1 MRGSKAKRL
10 EKGLSSH
17 SPHHHAQHVGE
28 FKRRFLFSLVLTV
41 PILLLSEMVQMWFGL
56 EWIKFSFQKEV
67 LSLLSLIVYFYGG
80 WPFLKGLI
88 EEVKA
93 KQPGMMTLIGVAVS
107 VAMFYSLGT
116 VFVFGGKDFYWELA
130 TLIDVMLLGH
140 WIEAKSVMG
149 ASMALEEL
157 VRIMPTTAHLI
168 KNGEVLDVPVA
179 HLRKGDIVL
188 VRPGEKI
195 PSDGV
200 VVEGE
205 SFVNE
210 ALLTGESKPI
220 RKTVGNVV
228 VGGSVNDEGV
238 LKVRVERTGEETYI
252 AQVVK
257 LVRQAQESRSRTQD
271 LANRAAALLFYM
283 ALSAGIAAF
292 TVWGFL
298 AGPDVALERAVTVLV
313 IACPHALGLAIPL
326 VVALSTSITAKNG
339 ILIRDRRAF
348 EMIRDVDVAVFDKTG
363 TLTVGRFGV
372 TDIVAYVPEDKL
384 LGLAA
389 AVEFNSE
396 HVIAK
401 AIVEHAQNRGV
412 KIPQAAK
419 FKALPGRGAYGKVG
433 RSEVYVG
440 SVNLLDELGI
450 SVSDPKVLELMRQ
463 GKTVV
468 FVVVDGKLAGAVAL
482 ADIIRAE
489 SYEAVRELKAR
500 GVKVYMLTG
509 DSEEVASWVAKEL
522 GIDDYFAR
530 VLPDKKAEKIKMLKD
545 EGYRVAMIGDGVN
558 DAPAL
563 VTADVG
569 IAIGAGTDVAIES
582 ADIILVR
589 NDPRDVVKA
598 IDFSR
603 KTYAKM
609 VQNLWWAAGY
619 NAVTI
624 PLAAGVLANYGIS
637 LPPAVGA
644 IIMSLSTV
652 IVALNSQTLRKYE
665 LEEVRVKLEKKS
677 LVTDPVCGMKIDPD
691 TAYSKIEHD
700 GRVVYFC
707 SRMCEEEF
715 KRNPKKYLK

>member
-1 MRGSKAKRL
+1 
-10 EKGLSSH
+10 LSSH
-17 SPHHHAQHVGE
+17 HSHHHHARHVEE

-41 PILLLSEMVQMWFGL
+41 PILLFSEMVQMWFGL
-56 EWIKFSFQKEV
+56 EWLKFPFQKEV
-67 LSLLSLIVYFYGG
+67 LSLLSLIVYLYGG
-80 WPFLKGLI
+80 WPFLRGLV

-116 VFVFGGKDFYWELA
+116 MFVFGGKDFYWELA

-140 WIEAKSVMG
+140 WIEAKSVIG
-149 ASMALEEL
+149 ASIALEEL

-168 KNGEVLDVPVA
+168 KNGEVVDVPVA
-179 HLRKGDIVL
+179 QLRKGDIVL
-188 VRPGEKI
+188 VRPGEKV

-200 VVEGE
+200 VVDGE
-205 SFVNE
+205 SFVDE
-210 ALLTGESKPI
+210 ALLTGESKPV
-220 RKTVGNVV
+220 RKTVGDVV
-228 VGGSVNDEGV
+228 VGGSVNVEGV

-271 LANRAAALLFYM
+271 LANRAAALLFYV

-292 TVWGFL
+292 TVWSFL

-326 VVALSTSITAKNG
+326 VVALSTAITAKNG

-348 EMIRDVDVAVFDKTG
+348 EMVRDVDVAVFDKTG

-372 TDIVAYVPEDKL
+372 TDTVAYIPEDKL

-412 KIPQAAK
+412 KIPQATK

-440 SVNLLDELGI
+440 SVNLLGELGI
-450 SVSDPKVLELMRQ
+450 DVSDPKVLELMRQ

-468 FVVVDGKLAGAVAL
+468 FVIVDGKLAGAIAL
-482 ADIIRAE
+482 ADMIRAE

-509 DSEEVASWVAKEL
+509 DSEEVAGWVAKEL

-598 IDFSR
+598 IDLSR

-609 VQNLWWAAGY
+609 VQNLLWAAGY

-665 LEEVRVKLEKKS
+665 PEGVRVKLEKKR

-700 GRVVYFC
+700 GRVIYFC

>member
-271 LANRAAALLFYM
+271 LANRAAALLFYV

-468 FVVVDGKLAGAVAL
+468 FVVVDGKLAGALAL

-715 KRNPKKYLK
+715 KRNPRKYLK

>member
-1 MRGSKAKRL
+1 MSA
-10 EKGLSSH
+10 H
-17 SPHHHAQHVGE
+17 SHHHHVHHVEE
-28 FKRRFLFSLVLTV
+28 FKRRFWVSLALTV
-41 PILLLSEMVQMWFGL
+41 PILLFSEMIQMWFGL
-56 EWIKFSFQKEV
+56 EWLKFPYQKEV
-67 LSLLSLIVYFYGG
+67 LSLLSLIVYLYGG
-80 WPFLKGLI
+80 WPFLKGLVQ
-88 EEVKA
+88 EVKA
-93 KQPGMMTLIGVAVS
+93 KQPGMMTLIGMAIS

-116 VFVFGGKDFYWELA
+116 VFFIGGKDFFWELA

-149 ASMALEEL
+149 ASVALEEL
-157 VRIMPTTAHLI
+157 VRIMPTTAHLV
-168 KNGEVLDVPVA
+168 KNGEIVDVPVA
-179 HLRKGDIVL
+179 QLRKGDVVL

-200 VVEGE
+200 VVDGE

-220 RKTVGNVV
+220 SKTFGEKV
-228 VGGSVNDEGV
+228 VGGAINGDGV
-238 LKVRVERTGEETYI
+238 LKVRVERTGEETYL
-252 AQVVK
+252 AQVIK

-271 LANRAAALLFYM
+271 LANKAAALLFYV
-283 ALSAGIAAF
+283 ALAAGIIAFAA
-292 TVWGFL
+292 WSFL
-298 AGPDVALERAVTVLV
+298 ASSDVALERAVTVLV

-348 EMIRDVDVAVFDKTG
+348 EMVKDVNAVVFDKTG
-363 TLTVGRFGV
+363 TLTVGNFGV
-372 TDIVAYVPEDKL
+372 TDTVAYIPENQL
-384 LGLAA
+384 LQLAA
-389 AVEFNSE
+389 AVELNSE

-401 AIVEHAQNRGV
+401 AIVEHAKNKGL
-412 KIPQAAK
+412 KIPQTRE
-419 FKALPGRGAYGKVG
+419 FKAIPGRGAYAKVG
-433 RSEVYVG
+433 KREVYVG
-440 SVNLLDELGI
+440 SVNLLEELEIKI
-450 SVSDPKVLELMRQ
+450 SDQKIKELQKQ

-468 FVVVDGKLAGAVAL
+468 FVVVDGRLAGAIAL
-482 ADIIRAE
+482 ADIIREE
-489 SYEAVRELKAR
+489 SYEAVKALKGR

-509 DSEEVASWVAKEL
+509 DSEEVANWVAEEL

-530 VLPDKKAEKIKMLKD
+530 VLPDKKAEKIKLLK
-545 EGYRVAMIGDGVN
+545 EQGYKVAMVGDGVN

-569 IAIGAGTDVAIES
+569 VAIGAGTDVAIES

-589 NDPRDVVKA
+589 NDPRDVVKL
-598 IDFSR
+598 IDVSR
-603 KTYAKM
+603 KTYSKM

-619 NAVTI
+619 NTVTI
-624 PLAAGVLANYGIS
+624 PLAAGVLASYGVS

-652 IVALNSQTLRKYE
+652 IVAFNSQTLRKYE
-665 LEEVRVKLEKKS
+665 PEGVKMEMEKKR

-691 TAYSKIEHD
+691 TAYSKIEHR

-715 KRNPKKYLK
+715 KKNPKKYLK

>member
-1 MRGSKAKRL
+1 LRGSKAKRL

-271 LANRAAALLFYM
+271 LANRAAALLFYV